1 MSHEAEAGRR
11 PAVAS
16 RTAHIDPTETDAMR
30 LKLIVALVS
39 DEKTDAVIDAAR
51 AGGATG
57 ATIIT
62 SVRGEGLE
70 PGKTFFGLE
79 LAARRDVVLFLVV
92 EPRARDILERIRDAG
107 RFEEEPGAGIAFQV
121 PIEDAVGL
129 TTQIPTIMEELE
141 EEI

>member
-1 MSHEAEAGRR
+1 MK
-11 PAVAS
+11 
-16 RTAHIDPTETDAMR
+16 

-62 SVRGEGLE
+62 SVRGEGLAPE
-70 PGKTFFGLE
+70 RSFFGLE
-79 LAARRDVVLFLVV
+79 VAARRDVVLFLVV

-107 RFEEEPGAGIAFQV
+107 RFEEEQGAGIAFQV

-129 TTQIPTIMEELE
+129 GTQLPAIMEELE
-141 EEI
+141 GSI